1 MTCVTFLVNY
11 GVNLWAKDIDFHTPT
26 DLAAMN
32 DRQDILRFLDD
43 VAAKEER
50 KNSKKVKS
58 LKEKAQKDAEKRVKE
73 FGQVQEKARKLAE
86 KEKKRL
92 DKERQRMETSVADSN
107 GDTTTTSATVGNPIP
122 RPSMAALGLRR
133 DSRLVYANQ
142 SQKFSDLV
150 GTTRDH
156 RETRPK
162 LPGGAVFKKVQQQQ
176 IKKMLGSKKS
186 PGDTLSKSSTT
197 LNEVPGED
205 DFKVGA
211 IEDGKRSVRSITG
224 LRRDSEVMYVPR
236 FESNPTGKFCNLQ

>member
-1 MTCVTFLVNY
+1 
-11 GVNLWAKDIDFHTPT
+11 
-26 DLAAMN
+26 MN

-58 LKEKAQKDAEKRVKE
+58 LKEKAQKDSEKRVKE

-107 GDTTTTSATVGNPIP
+107 GDMTTTSATVGNPIP

-150 GTTRDH
+150 GTTREN

-236 FESNPTGKFCNLQ
+236 FESNPTGKL